1 MRVLIGMILNYQTY
15 GSSSDSPHHGEPFP
29 VAFWPPQLRRSG
41 FLAAAAFRF
50 ELATSKYP
58 FLTLRPI
65 AGAVGGLRTQLRDAP
80 QFREQGLSDAVWRS
94 ADAGTQIST
103 LGGYPKGS

>member
-1 MRVLIGMILNYQTY
+1 MRVLIGMILSYQTY
-15 GSSSDSPHHGEPFP
+15 GSSSDSTHHGEPFP

-50 ELATSKYP
+50 EIATSKYP

-65 AGAVGGLRTQLRDAP
+65 AGAVGGLRTQFHDAP
-80 QFREQGLSDAVWRS
+80 ELREQCSSDAVRRS
-94 ADAGTQIST
+94 TATETRPSST
-103 LGGYPKGS
+103 GGYPTEA